1 LDRRPIWNQ
10 YIMATCPSTT
20 QKVRKMRWLLFP
32 GSGLSITAKSRL
44 FKAILM
50 PNPYWGIHLW
60 GSVCNTSVKSI
71 ETCQAKI
78 LRHMIN
84 AEYKTTIFQDLKIK
98 RVCTSIT
105 KTTTRYRSRLVS
117 NTNRLALSL
126 PRPMNRRRLKRFH
139 PSDNWILGRPAS
151 GRLVLDSDALFATL
165 PNFCNGPFFY
175 YTTCKIY

>member
-1 LDRRPIWNQ
+1 MQNTRLQFFKTSKLNVFVHLSLRLPL
-10 YIMATCPSTT
+10 ATD
-20 QKVRKMRWLLFP
+20 
-32 GSGLSITAKSRL
+32 
-44 FKAILM
+44 
-50 PNPYWGIHLW
+50 
-60 GSVCNTSVKSI
+60 
-71 ETCQAKI
+71 
-78 LRHMIN
+78 
-84 AEYKTTIFQDLKIK
+84 QD
-98 RVCTSIT
+98 
-105 KTTTRYRSRLVS
+105 S